1 MVELEDARAML
12 APEQEEKVAKIFGRF
27 DEDKDSVLRR
37 VSLVYLGL
45 HTVCT
50 VSMFLLSFERKIL
63 GAAKWPP
70 RC

>member
-1 MVELEDARAML
+1 MVELKDARAML
-12 APEQEEKVAKIFGRF
+12 APEQEEKVAKIFGKF
-27 DEDKDSVLRR
+27 DEDKDGVLRR
-37 VSLVYLGL
+37 VSIVYLGL

-50 VSMFLLSFERKIL
+50 VFMFLLFFGCKIL